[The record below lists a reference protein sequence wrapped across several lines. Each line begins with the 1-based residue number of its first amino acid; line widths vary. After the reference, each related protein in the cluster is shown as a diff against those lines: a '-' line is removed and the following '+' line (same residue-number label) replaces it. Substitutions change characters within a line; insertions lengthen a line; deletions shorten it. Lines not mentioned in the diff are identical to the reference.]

1 MQRTLVGKVIGD
13 LLIGLIFLLAVDI
26 GIVMIHRIERV
37 ALKDTYRK
45 VFLYEA
51 VILFILFIF
60 ALDVRFQ
67 IFSITGMKIAKYI
80 GWMIR
85 LTVIGMTAI
94 IFFFCGRIVFGSM
107 KNTAAPA
114 LYAIVLGLALENGK
128 PAKDLLLR
136 TAAAGKYIKENHDAV
151 LILTGGNPDKSGKT
165 EASWM
170 RDLLIA
176 DGVPESRICLE
187 DRAQTT
193 WENFGH
199 TARILDLDSPIVLIT
214 SGYHMDR
221 SVRTAR
227 KVGFSKILCLPVP
240 SDPLTY
246 GASLMWETVME
257 IYEWAR

>member
-51 VILFILFIF
+51 VILFVLFIF

-136 TAAAGKYIKENHDAV
+136 TAAAGK
-151 LILTGGNPDKSGKT
+151 
-165 EASWM
+165 
-170 RDLLIA
+170 
-176 DGVPESRICLE
+176 
-187 DRAQTT
+187 
-193 WENFGH
+193 
-199 TARILDLDSPIVLIT
+199 
-214 SGYHMDR
+214 
-221 SVRTAR
+221 
-227 KVGFSKILCLPVP
+227 
-240 SDPLTY
+240 
-246 GASLMWETVME
+246 
-257 IYEWAR
+257 

>member
-1 MQRTLVGKVIGD
+1 MQITMAEKAIGD
-13 LLIGLIFLLAVDI
+13 LLIGWILLLAADI
-26 GIVMIHRIERV
+26 GIVMIHRINRV
-37 ALKDTYRK
+37 TLKDTYRK
-45 VFLYEA
+45 VFLYETII
-51 VILFILFIF
+51 VCILFLF

-67 IFSITGMKIAKYI
+67 IFTVVGMKTMKFL

-85 LTVIGMTAI
+85 LAVTGLTAI
-94 IFFFCGRIVFGSM
+94 IVFFCGRIIFGSI

-114 LYAIVLGLALENGK
+114 LYAVVLGLALENGK
-128 PAKDLLLR
+128 PAKDLLMR
-136 TAAAGKYIKENHDAV
+136 TAAAGRYIKANHDAV
-151 LILTGGNPDKSGKT
+151 LILTGGNPDQSGRT

-193 WENFGH
+193 WENFSH
-199 TARILDLDSPIVLIT
+199 TARMVDLDSPVVLIT

-221 SVRTAR
+221 SVRAAR
-227 KVGFSKILCLPVP
+227 KAGFSKILRLPVS

-246 GASLMWETVME
+246 GASLIWETVME